1 MVKEIIRDCVELKAF
16 SKRFPIVL
24 RRTIGQYDL
33 GELNMDLLGLR
44 IITVVEILKWDSQY
58 PKSIQVLV
66 IFKNLKIHS
75 LFLMID
81 LMWLQINLL
90 RPGAD
95 KLLHFSIALISSCLE
110 NKSQLFIDLLELLSR
125 TWRSTSL
132 VKEVV

>member
-16 SKRFPIVL
+16 SKCFPIVL

-66 IFKNLKIHS
+66 ISKNLKIHS

-81 LMWLQINLL
+81 LM
-90 RPGAD
+90 
-95 KLLHFSIALISSCLE
+95 
-110 NKSQLFIDLLELLSR
+110 
-125 TWRSTSL
+125 
-132 VKEVV
+132 

>member
-81 LMWLQINLL
+81 LM
-90 RPGAD
+90 
-95 KLLHFSIALISSCLE
+95 
-110 NKSQLFIDLLELLSR
+110 
-125 TWRSTSL
+125 
-132 VKEVV
+132 